1 MNIRITLRTAN
12 KGGKVLMAKV
22 NLHPLVKSVSGRVW
36 SLVFYSSRNLQ
47 YARRYVIPHNPNTA
61 AQKSRRNLFAEVVTL
76 WQKLP
81 KYKQVQWN
89 QKASGKMM
97 SGYNLFISQ
106 HLHPRISE
114 PKHQTDTSFTL
125 LPSMIRSHSVIDSG
139 MCPGS
144 YLGELFFSEAVN
156 TAPS

>member
-1 MNIRITLRTAN
+1 
-12 KGGKVLMAKV
+12 MAKV
-22 NLHPLVKSVSGRVW
+22 NLHPVVKSVSGRVW

-114 PKHQTDTSFTL
+114 PKHQTDTSFTF
-125 LPSMIRSHSVIDSG
+125 LPYMIRSHSVMDSG
-139 MCPGS
+139 MIVGS
-144 YLGELFFSEAVN
+144 FWDEFFSSAARKP
-156 TAPS
+156 APS